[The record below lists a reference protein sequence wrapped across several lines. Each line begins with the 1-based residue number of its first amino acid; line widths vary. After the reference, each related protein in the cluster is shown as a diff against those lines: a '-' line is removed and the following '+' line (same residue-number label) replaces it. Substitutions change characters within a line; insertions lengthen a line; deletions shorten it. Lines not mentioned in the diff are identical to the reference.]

1 MVLLMFMKIWP
12 ARSVWDMHPEKSLGK
27 FPDGAHWKGQFTF
40 QSGIIFTSVTILI
53 GKIYITYLSFPN
65 DSDGKEKIS
74 IPKALF

>member
-1 MVLLMFMKIWP
+1 MHLLVLEGFFL
-12 ARSVWDMHPEKSLGK
+12 SVHALKFHPEKFLGTIP
-27 FPDGAHWKGQFTF
+27 FGAFWKGQFTF

-53 GKIYITYLSFPN
+53 GKIYITYLSFAN